1 MSPLVLPGIPNIHS
15 HSFQRAMAGMA
26 ERGSERAD
34 SFWTWR
40 ELMYRFAGRLT
51 PESLHDIS
59 AQLFVE
65 MLQAGYTSTCEFHY
79 LHHQAD
85 GQPYDDPAAMSRAII
100 AAARETGIRLTL
112 LPVLYMTGGFD
123 GRELS
128 DRQMRFGHDVDAYLS
143 LLDTLTA
150 QEDPMLRVGIALHS
164 LRAVP
169 ADAMR
174 EVLAAPQLGALRP
187 IHIHISEQTAE
198 VEECIAARGARPVE
212 WLLANAAVDEA
223 WTLVHA
229 THVQASELSGIAA
242 SKAVVA
248 LCPTTEANLGDG
260 VFPLRDFI
268 AHGGR
273 IGIGSDSNV
282 SVSPVEELR
291 WLEYG
296 QRLVSRERNIA
307 ATRELP
313 SSGESLVMRAVAG
326 GRQSNGHGAQDDDLL
341 VLDEHA
347 ASMCGVSAMDL
358 HDRFVFGG
366 NVNPVKD
373 VFVQGRRI
381 IESGQHVHGERIKQ
395 RFRDSMRRLLS
406 DS

>member
-1 MSPLVLPGIPNIHS
+1 MDLLSLPGIPNIHS
-15 HSFQRAMAGMA
+15 HCFQRAMAGMA
-26 ERGSERAD
+26 ERGSAHAD

-65 MLQAGYTSTCEFHY
+65 MLEAGYTSTCEFHY
-79 LHHQAD
+79 LHHQAG
-85 GQPYDDPAAMSRAII
+85 GQPYDDRAAMSQAII

-128 DRQMRFGHDVDAYLS
+128 DRQRRFGHDVDAYLS
-143 LLDTLTA
+143 LLEKLVL
-150 QEDPMLRVGIALHS
+150 QEDSMLRVGVALHS

-174 EVLAAPQLGALRP
+174 TLLAAPQVGGLRP
-187 IHIHISEQTAE
+187 IHIHVAEQMAE
-198 VEECIAARGARPVE
+198 VDECVTLRGARPVQ
-212 WLLANAAVDEA
+212 WLLDNAAVDEA

-229 THVQASELSGIAA
+229 THLVDSELAGIAA

-268 AHGGR
+268 ARGGR
-273 IGIGSDSNV
+273 FGIGSDSNV

-296 QRLVSRERNIA
+296 QRLVSQRRNIA
-307 ATRELP
+307 ATREMP
-313 SSGESLVMRAVAG
+313 STGESLLMRSVAG
-326 GRQSNGHGAQDDDLL
+326 GRQSNGLGNQDDDTLI
-341 VLDEHA
+341 LDESSAALCA
-347 ASMCGVSAMDL
+347 ASAGDL
-358 HDRFVFGG
+358 HDRFVFAGNKAQVQSVYIQGKRVIEGG
-366 NVNPVKD
+366 RHP
-373 VFVQGRRI
+373 QA
-381 IESGQHVHGERIKQ
+381 ERVLN
-395 RFRDSMRRLLS
+395 RFRTSMRGLLA

>member
-1 MSPLVLPGIPNIHS
+1 MSELVLPGIPNIHS

-85 GQPYDDPAAMSRAII
+85 GRPYDDPTAMSGAII

-128 DRQMRFGHDVDAYLS
+128 DRQQRFGHDVDAYLS
-143 LLDTLTA
+143 LLDALTA
-150 QEDPMLRVGIALHS
+150 QEDPMLRVGVALHS

-174 EVLAAPQLGALRP
+174 EVLAAPQVGALRP

-260 VFPLRDFI
+260 VFPLREFI
-268 AHGGR
+268 ARGGR

-296 QRLVSRERNIA
+296 QRLVSRQRNIA

-326 GRQSNGHGAQDDDLL
+326 GRQSNGHGEQDDDLL
-341 VLDEHA
+341 VLDEYS
-347 ASMCGVSAMDL
+347 ASMCGVSATDL

>member
-1 MSPLVLPGIPNIHS
+1 MTPLVLPGIPNIHS

-79 LHHQAD
+79 LHHQAG
-85 GQPYDDPAAMSRAII
+85 GQHYDEPAAMSQAII

-128 DRQMRFGHDVDAYLS
+128 DRQKRFGHDVDAYLS
-143 LLDTLTA
+143 LLDSLIA
-150 QEDPMLRVGIALHS
+150 QEHSMLRVGVALHS

-169 ADAMR
+169 ADAIR
-174 EVLAAPQLGALRP
+174 AVLAAPQAGKPRP

-198 VEECIAARGARPVE
+198 VEECLASRGARPVQ

-229 THVQASELSGIAA
+229 THVNASELEGIAA

-260 VFPLRDFI
+260 VFPLHDFI
-268 AHGGR
+268 ARGGR
-273 IGIGSDSNV
+273 LGIGSDSNV

-296 QRLVSRERNIA
+296 QRLVSRQRNIA
-307 ATRELP
+307 ATGELP
-313 SSGESLVMRAVAG
+313 SSGESLVLRAVAG
-326 GRQSNGHGAQDDDLL
+326 GRQSNGQGVQEDDLL
-341 VLDEHA
+341 ELDEHS
-347 ASMCGVSAMDL
+347 ASMCGVSATDL
-358 HDRFVFGG
+358 HDRFVFAG
-366 NVNPVKD
+366 NACPVKD
-373 VFVQGRRI
+373 VFVQGKRV
-381 IESGQHVHGERIKQ
+381 IESGRHVHGERIHQ
-395 RFRDSMRRLLS
+395 RFRDSMRGLLS

>member
-1 MSPLVLPGIPNIHS
+1 MTLLSLPGIPNIHS
-15 HSFQRAMAGMA
+15 HSFQRAMAGLA
-26 ERGSERAD
+26 ERGSDRAD

-65 MLQAGYTSTCEFHY
+65 MLEAGYTSSCEFHY
-79 LHHQAD
+79 LHHQA
-85 GQPYDDPAAMSRAII
+85 GGRQYDNPAAMSEAII

-128 DRQMRFGHDVDAYLS
+128 DRQKRFGHDVDAYLA
-143 LLDTLTA
+143 LLDGLMVH
-150 QEDPMLRVGIALHS
+150 EGPMLRVGVALHS

-174 EVLAAPQLGALRP
+174 EVLAAAQVGAGRP
-187 IHIHISEQTAE
+187 IHIHVAEQAAE
-198 VEECIAARGARPVE
+198 VEECVAIRGARPVQ
-212 WLLANAAVDEA
+212 WLLGNAAVDEA

-229 THVQASELSGIAA
+229 THLVDSELAGIAA

-248 LCPTTEANLGDG
+248 LCPSTEANLGDG
-260 VFPLRDFI
+260 VFPLGDFI
-268 AHGGR
+268 ARGGR

-296 QRLVSRERNIA
+296 QRLRSQQRNIA

-313 SSGESLVMRAVAG
+313 SSGESLLMRCVVG
-326 GRQSNGHGAQDDDLL
+326 GRQSNGHGNQDEDLIG
-341 VLDEHA
+341 LDENSA
-347 ASMCGVSAMDL
+347 ALCGVSARDL
-358 HDRFVFGG
+358 HDRFVFAG
-366 NVNPVKD
+366 NRTQVRD
-373 VFVQGRRI
+373 VHVQGKCVVQAGRHPKAEPI
-381 IESGQHVHGERIKQ
+381 LK
-395 RFRDSMRRLLS
+395 RFRVSMRDLLA
-406 DS
+406 DA

>member
-1 MSPLVLPGIPNIHS
+1 MDPLSLPGIPNIHS

-85 GQPYDDPAAMSRAII
+85 GQPYDDPAAMSQAII

-128 DRQMRFGHDVDAYLS
+128 DRQRRFGHDVEAYLS
-143 LLDTLTA
+143 LLDSLIA
-150 QEDPMLRVGIALHS
+150 QEDPMLRVGVALHS

-169 ADAMR
+169 VDAMR
-174 EVLAAPQLGALRP
+174 DVLAAPQVGALRP

-198 VEECIAARGARPVE
+198 VEECIATRGARPVE

-229 THVQASELSGIAA
+229 THVQASELAGIAS

-268 AHGGR
+268 ARGGR

-296 QRLVSRERNIA
+296 QRLVSRQRNIA

-326 GRQSNGHGAQDDDLL
+326 GRQSNGHGSQEDDLL
-341 VLDEHA
+341 VLDEHS

-358 HDRFVFGG
+358 HDRFVFAG
-366 NVNPVKD
+366 NGCPVKD
-373 VFVQGRRI
+373 VFVQGRRV
-381 IESGQHVHGERIKQ
+381 IESGQHVHGERIRR
-395 RFRDSMRRLLS
+395 RFRESMRGLLS
-406 DS
+406 DG

>member
-1 MSPLVLPGIPNIHS
+1 MSELVLPGIPNIHS

-85 GQPYDDPAAMSRAII
+85 GRPYDDPAAMSRAII

-128 DRQMRFGHDVDAYLS
+128 DRQQRFGHDVDAYLS
-143 LLDTLTA
+143 LLDALTA
-150 QEDPMLRVGIALHS
+150 QEDPMLRVGVALHS

-174 EVLAAPQLGALRP
+174 EVLAAPQVGALRP

-260 VFPLRDFI
+260 VFPLREFI
-268 AHGGR
+268 ARGGR

-296 QRLVSRERNIA
+296 QRLVSRQRNIA

-326 GRQSNGHGAQDDDLL
+326 GRQSNGHGEQDDDLL
-341 VLDEHA
+341 VLDEYS
-347 ASMCGVSAMDL
+347 ASMCGVSATDL

-381 IESGQHVHGERIKQ
+381 IESGRHVHGERINQ